1 MPFLDETQLKK
12 AGAMIHKITGITFL
26 SIWFLVSNKEKIDV
40 RSTEDP

>member
-26 SIWFLVSNKEKIDV
+26 STWFFGF
-40 RSTEDP
+40 